1 MRATFLGGVAIGLL
15 GVAGAAGAQAPAAP
29 KYGPARGALV
39 IVGGNLH
46 DPALY
51 AKFIEL
57 MGGPAGSLLVIPTAG
72 DVDTFSNAYAG
83 LKPWRDAGAT
93 NVAVLHT
100 RNHDIANADTFVAHI
115 RSAKGVFF
123 EGGRQWKL
131 ADAYLNTKVQTELNA
146 LLQRGGVIGGS
157 SAGATIQ
164 GSFMVR
170 GDTKGN
176 QIMVGDH
183 TVALGFLKNAAIDQ
197 HVLVRNRVYD
207 LIPVIQAHPEML
219 GIGIDENTAIVVRG
233 DSFDVYGESHVMIY
247 DHHHT
252 FGADGKFYFLSKGDR
267 YNMATR
273 TPTRPGGREGENFF
287 AALKAEEWN

>member
-1 MRATFLGGVAIGLL
+1 MRTMFVSGVTLL
-15 GVAGAAGAQAPAAP
+15 AMTAAVSAQAP
-29 KYGPARGALV
+29 KYGPAKGTLM

-46 DPALY
+46 DSTLY
-51 AKFIEL
+51 KRFIEYA
-57 MGGPAGSLLVIPTAG
+57 GGPSKLILVIPTAG
-72 DVDTFSNAYAG
+72 DLDTFSSNYAG
-83 LKPWRDAGAT
+83 FKAWRDAGAT
-93 NVAVLHT
+93 NLAVLHT
-100 RNHDIANADTFVAHI
+100 RRKDIANADTFVAHI
-115 RSAKGVFF
+115 KAASGVFF

-131 ADAYLNTKVQTELNA
+131 ADAYLNTRVQTELNN
-146 LLQRGGVIGGS
+146 LLARGGVIGGS

-183 TVALGFLKNAAIDQ
+183 TEGLGFLRNAAVDQ

-207 LIPVIQAHPEML
+207 LIPVIESHPDLL
-219 GIGIDENTAIVVRG
+219 GIGIDENTAIVVQA
-233 DSFDVYGESHVMIY
+233 DTFIVYGESHVMIY

-252 FGADGKFYFLSKGDR
+252 FGDGGKFYFLSRNDH

-273 TPTRPGGREGENFF
+273 TPSRPGGRGGDNFF
-287 AALKAEEWN
+287 AALKAEEWK